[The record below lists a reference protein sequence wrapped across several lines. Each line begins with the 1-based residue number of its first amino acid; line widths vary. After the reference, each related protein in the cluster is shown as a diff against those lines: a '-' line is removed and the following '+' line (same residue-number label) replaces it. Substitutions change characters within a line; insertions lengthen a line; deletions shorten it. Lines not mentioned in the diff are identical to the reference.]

1 MNIRAKVKP
10 STSRNDI
17 RRRTDGSYEIFVT
30 AAPEKGKA
38 NLAAIELLA
47 DMFDVRKSLIRI
59 VKGKTSKNKVFA
71 IGE

>member
-1 MNIRAKVKP
+1 MKIMAKVKP

-17 RRRTDGSYEIFVT
+17 RRQTDGSYEIFVT

-47 DMFDVRKSLIRI
+47 DMLDVRKSLIRI
-59 VKGKTSKNKVFA
+59 VKGRASKNKVFE